1 MLLDRW
7 VDRGPQV
14 VSRHHVK
21 ISFAVEVCR
30 VTVARTS
37 RLAVDAVLA
46 SGSQEE
52 SERVDVTIL
61 EESTQSLGLS
71 GVKHSLEQF
80 SQALRIP
87 RD

>member
-21 ISFAVEVCR
+21 IPVAVEACR

-80 SQALRIP
+80 SQAFRIP

>member
-7 VDRGPQV
+7 VIRGPQV
-14 VSRHHVK
+14 VSRYHDK
-21 ISFAVEVCR
+21 IPVAVEVCR

-46 SGSQEE
+46 SRSLRE

-71 GVKHSLEQF
+71 GVKHSSEQF
-80 SQALRIP
+80 SQAFRIP